1 MSYQKPLWE
10 AFSVWSWAETLSL
23 TWTLSSRQVCACREG
38 AEGVHPPE
46 AGRRHHPAAG
56 RQAVRGLPALGECPR
71 APLRHRWA
79 ERRLNAS
86 EAARARAL
94 AWAPGL
100 LRPQLPPQG
109 LQGIGKL
116 QCFFFMGVCFRG
128 GNGERELERLL
139 RRVLFASH
147 VGLESAGPAAAPS

>member
-1 MSYQKPLWE
+1 M
-10 AFSVWSWAETLSL
+10 
-23 TWTLSSRQVCACREG
+23 
-38 AEGVHPPE
+38 HPPE

-109 LQGIGKL
+109 LQGIGKTPVLLFHGSVL
-116 QCFFFMGVCFRG
+116 QRG
-128 GNGERELERLL
+128 KW
-139 RRVLFASH
+139 
-147 VGLESAGPAAAPS
+147 